1 MRELIRAPS
10 PNSAFDAEDLLQG
23 MYYLDQVGLV
33 GHHLVDVLVGAGDF
47 VEHAF
52 VLAADDA
59 FGLPLQILD
68 GKCLLRCV
76 AAHPAAG
83 AVRAG
88 VEALGV
94 ALAAHDVAARALSAA
109 NEAKLACPG
118 PNRTFT
124 RDHHRRA

>member
-23 MYYLDQVGLV
+23 MHYVDQVGLV

-47 VEHAF
+47 IEHAF

-68 GKCLLRCV
+68 GKCLLGCV
-76 AAHPAAG
+76 AAHPAAR
-83 AVRAG
+83 AVCAG
-88 VEALGV
+88 GEALGV
-94 ALAAHDVAARALSAA
+94 ALAAHDVAARAHAA
-109 NEAKLACPG
+109 GNYAELAP
-118 PNRTFT
+118 P
-124 RDHHRRA
+124 AA